1 MNNKHSKIEVLA
13 PCGDY
18 DILIAAVHAGAD
30 ACYIGGNSFGARAYA
45 TNFDEETIKQAVTYA
60 HLHGVKVYLTV
71 NTLLK
76 QEELPALYEYIQPFY
91 EIGGDALIIQD
102 LGVFSYVR
110 EQFPDIA
117 IHCSTQMNIT
127 SRYGAEFMKQ
137 QGATRVVTAREMSL
151 AEIRAIK
158 EHVDIE
164 VETFVHGA
172 MCYSYSGQC
181 LMSSLAGGRSG
192 NRGRCA
198 QPCRKCY
205 DKSYL
210 LSMKDMCALSLI
222 PKLMDAGIDSLKIE
236 GRMKNAY
243 YVASTVHAYRTIVDD
258 CLHGKFDPKK
268 AEALTFELANIYNR
282 GGFSDGYF
290 FHHNGAEMIST
301 DRPNNQGVAIGS
313 LERVEKGTI
322 TLRLSEAVYRQDVLE
337 LTTKNGEAVE
347 ITSSKDGTPGQHL
360 TLNCPKTKLL
370 QKEQTVYRTKCP
382 KILQHVQD
390 DYINS
395 YKKLPISVSV
405 TARIGAPLT
414 AIVTCELDNQTYTAT
429 CTDMLVEKSKQGG
442 TTIEAV
448 KKPLAQLGNT
458 EYELASFTCD
468 LDTCAFLPNGVLKKL
483 RHCKIRQI
491 LEQ

>member
-1 MNNKHSKIEVLA
+1 
-13 PCGDY
+13 
-18 DILIAAVHAGAD
+18 
-30 ACYIGGNSFGARAYA
+30 
-45 TNFDEETIKQAVTYA
+45 
-60 HLHGVKVYLTV
+60 
-71 NTLLK
+71 
-76 QEELPALYEYIQPFY
+76 
-91 EIGGDALIIQD
+91 
-102 LGVFSYVR
+102 
-110 EQFPDIA
+110 
-117 IHCSTQMNIT
+117 
-127 SRYGAEFMKQ
+127 
-137 QGATRVVTAREMSL
+137 
-151 AEIRAIK
+151 
-158 EHVDIE
+158 
-164 VETFVHGA
+164 
-172 MCYSYSGQC
+172 
-181 LMSSLAGGRSG
+181 
-192 NRGRCA
+192 
-198 QPCRKCY
+198 
-205 DKSYL
+205 
-210 LSMKDMCALSLI
+210 
-222 PKLMDAGIDSLKIE
+222 
-236 GRMKNAY
+236 
-243 YVASTVHAYRTIVDD
+243 
-258 CLHGKFDPKK
+258 
-268 AEALTFELANIYNR
+268 
-282 GGFSDGYF
+282 
-290 FHHNGAEMIST
+290 MIST

-370 QKEQTVYRTKCP
+370 QKEQIVYRTKCP

-468 LDTCAFLPNGVLKKL
+468 LDTCAFLPMV
-483 RHCKIRQI
+483 C
-491 LEQ
+491 